1 MSRRKGS
8 LGGGVFSI
16 REVEYLESLPAV
28 DRVRS
33 GRIIYNDAF
42 KRDCIRRYRNGESPA
57 EIFRSAGLDSAL
69 IGYKR
74 IERSIARWRA
84 TLGDDDTPPTVP
96 SPFIVSKNNRWNP
109 SMRRR
114 LNSVASKPDRHYQ
127 YIDDTADK
135 TPIASNDPQQPESE
149 SEDNDTRNLIIVQQA
164 RRIRELEQE
173 INALRRAARDT
184 SENTRGGGL
193 LFCAFTIP
201 QERRGSLKPK
211 QNLKTSDSRH
221 YACRQQTTA
230 VPRPKRGSRG
240 PARRDNFGS
249 EGATCAARIERTPS
263 RPGGNARHTPPRTS
277 PTLRPLRTSLTPRI
291 PKT

>member
-69 IGYKR
+69 IGYRR

-149 SEDNDTRNLIIVQQA
+149 SEDNDTRNLIIAQQA

-184 SENTRGGGL
+184 SENTWGGGFSFAL
-193 LFCAFTIP
+193 SRF
-201 QERRGSLKPK
+201 RRSEGGLSNPSR
-211 QNLKTSDSRH
+211 TSKRLIVGTMLADSR
-221 YACRQQTTA
+221 
-230 VPRPKRGSRG
+230 RPPCRG
-240 PARRDNFGS
+240 PNGGLVVRHDGTTSGRKERHARLASKEHRRDQAETRDAHHHGH
-249 EGATCAARIERTPS
+249 C
-263 RPGGNARHTPPRTS
+263 RHCDHCGR
-277 PTLRPLRTSLTPRI
+277 R
-291 PKT
+291 

>member
-1 MSRRKGS
+1 MATCIAYSQLGPVRWTAITASEERHESAQRFTRR
-8 LGGGVFSI
+8 GVFSI

-149 SEDNDTRNLIIVQQA
+149 
-164 RRIRELEQE
+164 
-173 INALRRAARDT
+173 
-184 SENTRGGGL
+184 
-193 LFCAFTIP
+193 
-201 QERRGSLKPK
+201 
-211 QNLKTSDSRH
+211 
-221 YACRQQTTA
+221 
-230 VPRPKRGSRG
+230 
-240 PARRDNFGS
+240 
-249 EGATCAARIERTPS
+249 
-263 RPGGNARHTPPRTS
+263 
-277 PTLRPLRTSLTPRI
+277 
-291 PKT
+291 